1 MLSVRLVIAARI
13 GTPGPATMNWYVG
26 CSCLMG
32 NGSERAY
39 EISEVVVARQTVS
52 VSRHALELTALTIC
66 GRSRANSLVR
76 RTGVRFREISCS
88 LARALVGSGLGW
100 KSGRSR

>member
-39 EISEVVVARQTVS
+39 EISEVVVA
-52 VSRHALELTALTIC
+52 
-66 GRSRANSLVR
+66 
-76 RTGVRFREISCS
+76 
-88 LARALVGSGLGW
+88 
-100 KSGRSR
+100 